1 MRRMESPQPPRAKGA
16 TKRTKKRPFTDLQRQ
31 FLELQRLRER
41 VRIAQC
47 GRMAPSLED
56 AYELQVRHGFER

>member
-1 MRRMESPQPPRAKGA
+1 MRRMEAPQPPRATNAKN
-16 TKRTKKRPFTDLQRQ
+16 RTKKRPSADLRRQ

-47 GRMAPSLED
+47 GRMAPSLEGTCEP
-56 AYELQVRHGFER
+56 YVRYGFEQ

>member
-1 MRRMESPQPPRAKGA
+1 MRRMEAPQPPRAKSA
-16 TKRTKKRPFTDLQRQ
+16 KNRTKKRPSTDLRRQ

-47 GRMAPSLED
+47 GRMAPPLED
-56 AYELQVRHGFER
+56 TCEQVRYGFER